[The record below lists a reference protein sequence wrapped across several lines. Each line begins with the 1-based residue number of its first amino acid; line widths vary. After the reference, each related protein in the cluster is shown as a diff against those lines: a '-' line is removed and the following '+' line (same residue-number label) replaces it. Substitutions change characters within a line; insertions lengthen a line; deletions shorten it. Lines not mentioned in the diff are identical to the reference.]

1 MLISTDKTKRIL
13 EITEDY
19 QKLQS
24 LSQSVLLINV
34 SLLEGGEFEQMF
46 ELFLTVIITAQEAV
60 C

>member
-1 MLISTDKTKRIL
+1 ML

-24 LSQSVLLINV
+24 LSQSVLLIDV
-34 SLLEGGEFEQMF
+34 SLSEGGEFEQMF
-46 ELFLTVIITAQEAV
+46 ELFLAVVITAQEAV

>member
-1 MLISTDKTKRIL
+1 MLISTDQTKGML

-24 LSQSVLLINV
+24 LSQSVLLINL

-46 ELFLTVIITAQEAV
+46 ELFLAVIITAQEAV